1 MASEQTHLTS
11 VFLKKITVSQKC
23 ENNRRYENEPRN
35 FPGLSEFY
43 DKQSNQGEPVPEP
56 DPLAF
61 YTGRAGDRGRRGCR
75 HFSGYNVSQL
85 LYDFPADCR
94 DVRHTSGGSEE
105 VSQFAVYERVRAYRA
120 GYPDRLYGVLPCKH
134 PSDVVPCASPEHFV
148 LRPDAV
154 FLYAV
159 SELYPDA

>member
-1 MASEQTHLTS
+1 MNP
-11 VFLKKITVSQKC
+11 VISQDYQSFMT
-23 ENNRRYENEPRN
+23 NNRIKVNQYLNRILWLFTLAGPAIAVGVDAGI
-35 FPGLSEFY
+35 FPDITF
-43 DKQSNQGEPVPEP
+43 
-56 DPLAF
+56 
-61 YTGRAGDRGRRGCR
+61 R
-75 HFSGYNVSQL
+75 
-85 LYDFPADCR
+85 
-94 DVRHTSGGSEE
+94 
-105 VSQFAVYERVRAYRA
+105 FAVYERVRAYRA